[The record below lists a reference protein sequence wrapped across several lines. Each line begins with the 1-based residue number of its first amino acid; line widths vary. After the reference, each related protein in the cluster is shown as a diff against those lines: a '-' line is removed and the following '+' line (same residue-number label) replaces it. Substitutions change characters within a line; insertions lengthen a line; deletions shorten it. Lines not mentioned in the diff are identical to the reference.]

1 MTKTRDLKKN
11 QCKMIAIFVVK
22 SDFSFL
28 RIIQFCMHSV
38 SFGLLAHV
46 ILIDMNTDK
55 TPFNELNKV
64 TRRICSIDDT
74 VTLKHAVNRYNISDE
89 L

>member
-1 MTKTRDLKKN
+1 
-11 QCKMIAIFVVK
+11 
-22 SDFSFL
+22 
-28 RIIQFCMHSV
+28 MHSV